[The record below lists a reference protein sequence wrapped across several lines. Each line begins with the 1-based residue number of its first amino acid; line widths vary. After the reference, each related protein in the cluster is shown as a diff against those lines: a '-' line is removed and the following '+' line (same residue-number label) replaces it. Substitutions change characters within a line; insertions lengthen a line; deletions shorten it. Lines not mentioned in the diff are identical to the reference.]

1 MRFRL
6 CSLPLLAVALVV
18 FLAAPLAAADD
29 KDRKGDKNTHTGKFV
44 SAKGEREFV
53 MEVKG
58 KEHTHTLAADAKV
71 LDLDGKECHLKDF
84 RKGQMVRVTT
94 REGDLKVATKVE
106 AVRKRK

>member
-1 MRFRL
+1 M

-29 KDRKGDKNTHTGKFV
+29 KDKKGDKNTHTGKFV

-53 MEVKG
+53 MEDSKG
-58 KEHTHTLAADAKV
+58 KDHTHTLAAGAKV

-84 RKGQMVRVTT
+84 KKGQTIRVTT
-94 REGDLKVATKVE
+94 REGDMKVATKVE
-106 AVRKRK
+106 AVKKRK

>member
-29 KDRKGDKNTHTGKFV
+29 KDKNTHTGKFV
-44 SAKGEREFV
+44 SAKGERGFV
-53 MEVKG
+53 MEDSKG
-58 KEHTHTLAADAKV
+58 KEHTHMLAAGAKV

-84 RKGQMVRVTT
+84 RKGQTIRVTT
-94 REGDLKVATKVE
+94 REGDLKVATKV
-106 AVRKRK
+106 